1 MQVFWIDSR
10 LLYFEDIDMTIS
22 NVSSLDDINKFSQ
35 GLEKAGIDPSELI
48 RMFDAVMSQ
57 EGEKKNASPA
67 ASAPAQGSASPAAS
81 VSAAAAPSA
90 TPVAAADK
98 AAGTGENSVS
108 ISNTSNHDEKIG
120 EFLNGG
126 STTAPVAEITLKPGE
141 TGKLSYANGQGGF
154 MAEAD
159 SSGAYKPSASR
170 LEFYADAKGIN
181 NTDVSYIDGR
191 NAAIQVSDGKG
202 KSAGDTQNIASQ
214 APSDIV
220 SHDSGGNATV
230 TGWYDGSSA
239 AMQAGGSFM
248 EQKLGTG
255 NAYIHPD
262 DDQKRTQSA
271 NPMTMAQDSSQN
283 YTASFGDA

>member
-1 MQVFWIDSR
+1 
-10 LLYFEDIDMTIS
+10 MTIS
-22 NVSSLDDINKFSQ
+22 NMSSLDDISKFTLGS
-35 GLEKAGIDPSELI
+35 EKVGFDPSELVHL
-48 RMFDAVMSQ
+48 FDAIMAQ
-57 EGEKKNASPA
+57 EEERKNASPA
-67 ASAPAQGSASPAAS
+67 VSAPAPVSASPVAPASAVAA
-81 VSAAAAPSA
+81 
-90 TPVAAADK
+90 PVAAADK
-98 AAGTGENSVS
+98 SAGTGENSVS

-126 STTAPVAEITLKPGE
+126 SATAPVAEITLKPGE
-141 TGKLSYANGQGGF
+141 TGILSYANGQGGF

-159 SSGAYKPSASR
+159 ASGAYKPSASR

-214 APSDIV
+214 APSSIV
-220 SHDSGGNATV
+220 SHDSGGRATV
-230 TGWYDGSSA
+230 SGWYDGSSA
-239 AMQAGGSFM
+239 AMQAGGAFM

-283 YTASFGDA
+283 YTARFGDA